1 MKKSKMESAID
12 VKFAIEMMVKDANI
26 NSRYL
31 EIAKAKNL
39 PIMENGYFSLI
50 LGINQAMFHLGY
62 ELEGDGR
69 RADCEDAENIEYMH
83 LKAIER

>member
-1 MKKSKMESAID
+1 MKKKKLESIN
-12 VKFAIEMMVKDANI
+12 VEFALKMMVKDANI

-31 EIAKAKNL
+31 EITKAKNL

-69 RADCEDAENIEYMH
+69 RVDCEDAEKIEYMH
-83 LKAIER
+83 LKAVER

>member
-1 MKKSKMESAID
+1 MKKSEME
-12 VKFAIEMMVKDANI
+12 FAIAMMVKDANI

-62 ELEGDGR
+62 QLEGDGR

>member
-1 MKKSKMESAID
+1 MKKSEME
-12 VKFAIEMMVKDANI
+12 FAIAMMVKDANI

-62 ELEGDGR
+62 QLEGDGR
-69 RADCEDAENIEYMH
+69 RANCEDAENIEYMH

>member
-12 VKFAIEMMVKDANI
+12 VEFALEMMVKDANI

-62 ELEGDGR
+62 KLEGDGR

>member
-1 MKKSKMESAID
+1 MENKELESID
-12 VKFAIEMMVKDANI
+12 VEFALEMMVKDANI

-62 ELEGDGR
+62 QLEGDGR
-69 RADCEDAENIEYMH
+69 RIDCEDAENIEYMH
-83 LKAIER
+83 LKAIKR

>member
-1 MKKSKMESAID
+1 MKKSEME
-12 VKFAIEMMVKDANI
+12 FAIAMMVKDANI

-62 ELEGDGR
+62 QLEGDGR
-69 RADCEDAENIEYMH
+69 RVDCEDAENIEYMH